1 MNKRGKL
8 ILISILL
15 LLILNIILILIPNI
29 RHSFINEENNSLN
42 IKIKRISE
50 EIVTQGDVVYY
61 SVESVE
67 MTDFKSSEITILNS
81 LNREVGN
88 AYLVENNE
96 KYDILVDTSLLLT
109 GKYKIKLK
117 TFSGSKISEDSFN
130 VIIIEDTDI

>member
-61 SVESVE
+61 SIESVE